1 MLFKCSQG
9 PKPGVPYNVTVVDH
23 SDAFSIV
30 IHWRPPIDSDR
41 VAVAYYQI
49 QYKSD
54 SENWKTLNKEKIL
67 PPQTS
72 YTCKRSDI
80 CSMEHKKHLKHY
92 HFYYIWILYTVTLFK
107 VTMCLNWI
115 LTNVHIFIMYFTDLV
130 RHLKENKKYIFR
142 VVAFTLT
149 GSSAS
154 SEEVIH
160 TLLPR
165 DKQRAIVAG
174 LVGGILFFIVAIILS
189 VCAVKICNRRKRRKQ
204 EKGQD
209 DRTFKKRYFP
219 SWLSL
224 HLILILCHIY
234 VGFAAY
240 NMVACRLTDAR
251 NGGQIPTQPQVAP
264 KRYPQKMKFSRI
276 DLVREFITF

>member
-1 MLFKCSQG
+1 MLQWPTTRSNISLILRIGKRSTKKKFYPHKHRTLVRDQTSAVWNIRNISNLLSFYYTLLLHCDFTQS
-9 PKPGVPYNVTVVDH
+9 YNV
-23 SDAFSIV
+23 
-30 IHWRPPIDSDR
+30 
-41 VAVAYYQI
+41 YQHNFN
-49 QYKSD
+49 Q
-54 SENWKTLNKEKIL
+54 SE
-67 PPQTS
+67 
-72 YTCKRSDI
+72 
-80 CSMEHKKHLKHY
+80 
-92 HFYYIWILYTVTLFK
+92 
-107 VTMCLNWI
+107 
-115 LTNVHIFIMYFTDLV
+115 YFLHEITDLV

-209 DRTFKKRYFP
+209 RPYKKRYF
-219 SWLSL
+219 SSSITLQL
-224 HLILILCHIY
+224 KLILCTIY

-264 KRYPQKMKFSRI
+264 KRYP
-276 DLVREFITF
+276 

>member
-9 PKPGVPYNVTVVDH
+9 PKPGVPYNVTVVDQ

-92 HFYYIWILYTVTLFK
+92 HFYYTWILYTVTLLK
-107 VTMCLNWI
+107 VTMCLNTI
-115 LTNVHIFIMYFTDLV
+115 LTNVNI
-130 RHLKENKKYIFR
+130 LKRIYRFSTSPEGEQKVY
-142 VVAFTLT
+142 
-149 GSSAS
+149 
-154 SEEVIH
+154 
-160 TLLPR
+160 LPSC
-165 DKQRAIVAG
+165 
-174 LVGGILFFIVAIILS
+174 GIYT
-189 VCAVKICNRRKRRKQ
+189 NR
-204 EKGQD
+204 
-209 DRTFKKRYFP
+209 
-219 SWLSL
+219 
-224 HLILILCHIY
+224 
-234 VGFAAY
+234 
-240 NMVACRLTDAR
+240 
-251 NGGQIPTQPQVAP
+251 
-264 KRYPQKMKFSRI
+264 
-276 DLVREFITF
+276 